1 MIRRG
6 KKIIASLIMGCA
18 LVSVMPYTQTFAISK
33 DKVLIKVVNIDG
45 KQNTQYT
52 INGEILRNQWYEYD
66 VPLTSIDKDGKETQF
81 DDHRKVYLDE
91 NGCSLHGLQKIDG
104 DTYYLGGTKPATGV
118 VMVKGAS
125 GKYEKYVFGD
135 DGKRITD
142 PTKVKYAREEYTVS
156 DDDSVTMTVDEITYN
171 VPKDQ
176 SMADDRILEKD
187 GKHYMFFY
195 DIYEKIY
202 KDGKPHLAKSMQR
215 GEYYAKEDGTLA
227 VNEWA
232 KDERNFWHYYGADFK
247 SVKGYQTI
255 SEKKYY
261 FNKYGILSEGWK
273 RRTLDEDVTANYKD
287 KKLYYFGEDGAIK
300 EGWVNYNGKWYYI
313 YSDGLVAIDTTIDG
327 YYVNK
332 NGVWEQ

>member
-1 MIRRG
+1 MIKRS
-6 KKIIASLIMGCA
+6 KKIIGSLLMSLT
-18 LVSVMPYTQTFAISK
+18 LVSVLPCTQTFATSK

-45 KQNTQYT
+45 KQNTQYI

-66 VPLTSIDKDGKETQF
+66 VPLASIDKDGKEIQF
-81 DDHRKVYLDE
+81 NDHRKVYLDE
-91 NGCSLHGLQKIDG
+91 NGCPLTGLQVIDG
-104 DTYYLGGTKPATGV
+104 DTYYFGGGTMKTGAITI
-118 VMVKGAS
+118 KGSS
-125 GKYEKYVFGD
+125 GKREKYLFGS

-142 PTKVKYAREEYTVS
+142 PTKVKYTDEEYAVS
-156 DDDSVTMTVDEITYN
+156 DDGSVTMTVDGITYN

-176 SMADDRILEKD
+176 AMADDNILEKD
-187 GKHYMFFY
+187 GKNYMFFI
-195 DIYEKIY
+195 DIYGKVY
-202 KDGKPHLAKSMQR
+202 KDGNPHIAKSSRQ

-232 KDERNFWHYYGADFK
+232 KDERNFWHYYGVDFK

-255 SEKKYY
+255 DGKKYY

-273 RRTLDEDVTANYKD
+273 RRTPDEDVTANYKD
-287 KKLYYFGEDGAIK
+287 KELYYFGEDGAIK

-313 YSDGLVAIDTTIDG
+313 YSNGLVATDTTIDG

-332 NGVWEQ
+332 SGVWVK